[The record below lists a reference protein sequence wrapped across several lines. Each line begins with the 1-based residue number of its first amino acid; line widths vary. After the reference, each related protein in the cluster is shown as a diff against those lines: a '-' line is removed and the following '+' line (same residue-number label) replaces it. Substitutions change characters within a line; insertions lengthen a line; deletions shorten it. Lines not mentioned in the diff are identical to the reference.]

1 MAPIPKW
8 RFTPSMIADAPDH
21 AGVYVLWR
29 DGKPLAVG
37 HARGGHDTI
46 RSRLVSHARHPEAK
60 RVTHYS
66 WQICSEPMRRETEL
80 ATQLGLRQDDRMEEA
95 S

>member
-1 MAPIPKW
+1 
-8 RFTPSMIADAPDH
+8 MIVDAPDH

-29 DGKPLAVG
+29 DGKALAVG

-46 RSRLVSHARHPEAK
+46 RSRLMTHARHPEANLI
-60 RVTHYS
+60 THYS
-66 WQICSEPMRRETEL
+66 WQICSDPLRREREL
-80 ATQLGLRQDDRMEEA
+80 SAELGLRREDQHEEA